1 MDYSNDNGFPKITD
15 DIYKEIKIFEPYE
28 LTHCVVYEMAVRNK
42 EIKEKLDRCNRIRI
56 IKIKLEKRYRDKYLL
71 KADPMLVEGEL
82 VLSKKIEYYSRLADT
97 LTLELIT
104 KYLIYPDNYKIK
116 NTGLEDVLLLEKIL
130 GKPLS
135 KYKTNQVIH
144 NELTVSQGIETEKD
158 FFDIGNINL
167 KFKRQ
172 VYDTNQMEII
182 INFSLPKKETQK
194 YLKHIL
200 DTIYSSDKRMIKSP
214 KVLCG
219 KNVEDASKT
228 DNYPEIPTALKLSNM
243 FFVYD
248 YVTERFDIEQSKK
261 NDIEKEDDKE
271 ERDTI
276 LKTEIF
282 HEVADV
288 AYEQYLEELEEIHS
302 EDIIKASSDDKFS
315 IKTIIDD
322 VKLLSYAAKI
332 EDLKAKYP
340 IKKRN
345 ISFKNILDD
354 FTLSLDK
361 TESLDKIEIGK
372 IRKKYTEKKLNSK
385 NNDIFQKLKLLLY
398 KAQIKTL
405 QQKYLKR
412 IIDSKSNSIFENIRQ
427 LEDLKL
433 RGDTVSNYYY
443 AIRPYIEECRYP
455 EFLTG
460 DSILSD
466 TKI

>member
-1 MDYSNDNGFPKITD
+1 MGYSNDYGFPKITD
-15 DIYKEIKIFEPYE
+15 DIYKEIKTFEPYE

-56 IKIKLEKRYRDKYLL
+56 IKIKLEKRYRNKYLL

-97 LTLELIT
+97 LTLWLIT
-104 KYLIYPDNYKIK
+104 KHLIYPDNYKIK

-130 GKPLS
+130 DKPLS
-135 KYKTNQVIH
+135 KYKTNQAIH
-144 NELTVSQGIETEKD
+144 NELTVSQGIEIEKD

-182 INFSLPKKETQK
+182 INFSLPKKETQE
-194 YLKHIL
+194 YLKYIL
-200 DTIYSSDKRMIKSP
+200 DTVYSSDKIIIKSP

-219 KNVEDASKT
+219 DEVEDAIKT

-248 YVTERFDIEQSKK
+248 YVTARFEIEESKK

-288 AYEQYLEELEEIHS
+288 VYEQYLEELEEIHS
-302 EDIIKASSDDKFS
+302 EDIIKGSSDDEFG

-332 EDLKAKYP
+332 EDLKEKYP

-345 ISFKNILDD
+345 ISFKMILDD

-372 IRKKYTEKKLNSK
+372 IRKKYTTKKLDLK
-385 NNDIFQKLKLLLY
+385 NNDIFKSLELLLY
-398 KAQIKTL
+398 KVQIKIL
-405 QQKYLKR
+405 QEKYSKR
-412 IIDSKSNSIFENIRQ
+412 IIDSKSDCIFDNIRQ

-433 RGDTVSNYYY
+433 GGDTVSNYYY
-443 AIRPYIEECRYP
+443 AIRPYIEEYRYP

-460 DSILSD
+460 DSIVSG
-466 TKI
+466 TEF

>member
-1 MDYSNDNGFPKITD
+1 MGCSNDKGFPRITE
-15 DIYKEIKIFEPYE
+15 DIYKEIKTFEPYE
-28 LTHCVVYEMAVRNK
+28 LTHCIVYEMAVRNK
-42 EIKEKLDRCNRIRI
+42 EIKEKLNRCNRIGI
-56 IKIKLEKRYRDKYLL
+56 IKIKLEKRYRDKYFL
-71 KADPMLVEGEL
+71 KPNPMLVNGEL
-82 VLSKKIEYYSRLADT
+82 VLSKKLTYYTRLADT

-130 GKPLS
+130 NKPLS
-135 KYKTNQVIH
+135 KYKTNQVLH
-144 NELTVSQGIETEKD
+144 NELTISQGIEKEKD
-158 FFDIGNINL
+158 SFDIGSINL

-172 VYDTNQMEII
+172 VYDTNQMEVI
-182 INFSLPKKETQK
+182 INFSLPKKETQQ

-219 KNVEDASKT
+219 KKVKGATKT
-228 DNYPEIPTALKLSNM
+228 DNFPEIPTALKLSNM

-248 YVTERFDIEQSKK
+248 YVTARFDIEQSKK
-261 NDIEKEDDKE
+261 SDIEKEDDKE

-302 EDIIKASSDDKFS
+302 EDIIKVSSDDKFS

-322 VKLLSYAAKI
+322 VKLLSYTEII
-332 EDLKAKYP
+332 EDLRKQYP
-340 IKKRN
+340 IKKRG
-345 ISFKNILDD
+345 ISFKKILDYI
-354 FTLSLDK
+354 TLSLDK
-361 TESLDKIEIGK
+361 TKSLDKIEIDK
-372 IRKKYTEKKLNSK
+372 IRKKYTKKKIDSK
-385 NNDIFQKLKLLLY
+385 NNDIFKELELLLY
-398 KAQIKTL
+398 KNQIMIL
-405 QQKYLKR
+405 QQKYSNR
-412 IIDSKSNSIFENIRQ
+412 IMDSKSDCIFDNIKQ

-433 RGDTVSNYYY
+433 GGDTVSNYYY

-460 DSILSD
+460 DSIVAD
-466 TKI
+466 TEF